1 MQVTPRAPS
10 AQIPQRICGERRGEK
25 VRWMEI
31 VEARVS
37 SRAKSPQAFSSTRAA
52 EYTQKAHE
60 SMNGMQGKCRK
71 SNPIK
76 SSKI

>member
-1 MQVTPRAPS
+1 
-10 AQIPQRICGERRGEK
+10 
-25 VRWMEI
+25 MEI

-37 SRAKSPQAFSSTRAA
+37 SRAKVHRRSPPPGQRT

-60 SMNGMQGKCRK
+60 SMNGKQGKCRK

-76 SSKI
+76 SSKQGKTQNGQPHSGQESM